1 MNNRYIKIEGSANMV
16 KDRNTGAV
24 INTSRADIERARAA
38 KRKRLEEEQEINN
51 LKDDVSHMKKDMAD
65 IKTLLK
71 QLVDK

>member
-1 MNNRYIKIEGSANMV
+1 MV

-24 INTSRADIERARAA
+24 INTSRADIERACAA

>member
-1 MNNRYIKIEGSANMV
+1 
-16 KDRNTGAV
+16 
-24 INTSRADIERARAA
+24 SRADIERARAA

>member
-1 MNNRYIKIEGSANMV
+1 MNSRYIKIEGSTHMV

-24 INTSRADIERARAA
+24 INTSRSDIERARAV

-71 QLVDK
+71 QLVEK

>member
-1 MNNRYIKIEGSANMV
+1 MV

>member
-1 MNNRYIKIEGSANMV
+1 MV

-24 INTSRADIERARAA
+24 INTSRSDIERARAV

-71 QLVDK
+71 QLVEK